1 MPLSPPMVPSIY
13 SHKVIRGQPARVAR
27 MINAELEIR
36 PHYTEDSFFELQG
49 QATAGK
55 S

>member
-1 MPLSPPMVPSIY
+1 
-13 SHKVIRGQPARVAR
+13 
-27 MINAELEIR
+27 MIKAELEIR
-36 PHYTEDSFFELQG
+36 TQYEEDSFFELQG